1 METWGPSWTSGYHMK
16 QIQLSRPPT
25 QTQVH
30 DKQQKLR
37 HGFVFGKS
45 RITGVHPSRS
55 KTPRSKPARPY
66 ALHQRPTGSESAG
79 NTQKMPKTYK
89 NTQKHPKNVKKY
101 RKITFFHFC
110 HWETDMFRPKL
121 AKFHRLR
128 CSFARLSQ
136 HVDLR
141 GSGAVNPSLLLVD
154 LLEVYW
160 HLPWCPTSP
169 IKQPFTSP
177 YIFLK
182 ILTSD

>member
-1 METWGPSWTSGYHMK
+1 
-16 QIQLSRPPT
+16 
-25 QTQVH
+25 
-30 DKQQKLR
+30 
-37 HGFVFGKS
+37 
-45 RITGVHPSRS
+45 
-55 KTPRSKPARPY
+55 
-66 ALHQRPTGSESAG
+66 
-79 NTQKMPKTYK
+79 
-89 NTQKHPKNVKKY
+89 
-101 RKITFFHFC
+101 
-110 HWETDMFRPKL
+110 MFRSKL

-182 ILTSD
+182 ILTSWKILAKLCQIGNLPQIGLKMKPPATRLSIGSPVKPTKFPGHLHLGIGSPKFFLQFQVEPAHCPRVQIFFTSKETHPCSKIVNKDLHT